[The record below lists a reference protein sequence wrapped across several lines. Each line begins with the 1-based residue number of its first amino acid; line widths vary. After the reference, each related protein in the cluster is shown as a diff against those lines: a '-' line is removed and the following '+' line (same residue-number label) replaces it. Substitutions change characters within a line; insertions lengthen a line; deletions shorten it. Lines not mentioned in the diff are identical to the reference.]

1 MSYRAPL
8 SVCGIALALC
18 GPVPAAESDALSIS
32 QNIQARHLPYGT
44 ILDPVLTPDGSQV
57 ASYTRCGDS
66 ANWTGHYLAAESF
79 RYQVT
84 RSADALDNVRRA
96 LAGLRFLADVTG
108 SGLLARCA
116 FPADSPYAQAMAGE
130 ESSHGVYTAGVDG
143 RAWLWIG
150 DTSRDQYAG
159 VFFGLGVA
167 FDMVPDDQVRADAAA
182 LASRLLAFLLD
193 HAWTVVMPSGDIS
206 TTFLIR
212 PDQQLALLQV
222 GRHLNVSRFGSS
234 YSREAAA
241 LAAGTP
247 VPVGIDAADNRD
259 SYFKF
264 NLDEINLYSLL
275 RLQGGG
281 LTKLW
286 YASAWDLVHGAVRG
300 HGNAHFNMIDRA
312 LHGTDAARDAE
323 TRSLLDAW
331 LKRPRTDVYTDLRG
345 RFPACGSPDQACQ
358 PVPVELRPATDFL
371 WQRSPFQLVGG
382 GSGTIEGAGI
392 DYILPYWMARY
403 YGVVQ

>member
-1 MSYRAPL
+1 MKGRASL

-18 GPVPAAESDALSIS
+18 GLAPAAESDALSIS
-32 QNIQARHLPYGT
+32 QTIQARHLPYGA
-44 ILDPVLTPDGSQV
+44 ILDPVLPSDGSQV
-57 ASYTRCGDS
+57 VSYIRCGDS
-66 ANWTGHYLAAESF
+66 AVWTGHYLAAESF

-130 ESSHGVYTAGVDG
+130 ESSHGVYTAEVDG

-167 FDMVPDDQVRADAAA
+167 FDMVPDGQVRADAAA
-182 LASRLLAFLLD
+182 LATRLLAFLLD
-193 HAWTVVMPSGDIS
+193 HAWNVVMPGGDVS
-206 TTFLIR
+206 TSLLIR
-212 PDQQLALLQV
+212 PDQQLTLLQV
-222 GRHLNVSRFGSS
+222 GRHLNVPRFGSS
-234 YSREAAA
+234 YSREAST

-247 VPVGIDAADNRD
+247 IPVGIDAADNRD

-264 NLDEINLYSLL
+264 NLDEINLFNLL
-275 RLQGGG
+275 RLQGNG

-286 YASAWDLVHGAVRG
+286 YAGAWDLLHAAVSG

-312 LHGTDAARDAE
+312 LHGPDAARDGE
-323 TRSLLDAW
+323 TRSLLEAW
-331 LKRPRTDVYTDLRG
+331 LKRPRTDIYVDLRG

-358 PVPVELRPATDFL
+358 PIPVELRPTTDFL
-371 WQRSPFQLVGG
+371 WQRSPFQLYGG
-382 GSGTIEGAGI
+382 GSGTIESAGI
-392 DYILPYWMARY
+392 DYILPY
-403 YGVVQ
+403 